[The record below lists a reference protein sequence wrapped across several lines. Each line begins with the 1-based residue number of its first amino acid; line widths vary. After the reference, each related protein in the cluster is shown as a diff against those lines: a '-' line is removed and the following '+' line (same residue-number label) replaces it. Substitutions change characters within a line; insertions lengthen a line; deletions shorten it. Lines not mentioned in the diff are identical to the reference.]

1 MSYNNAK
8 TIGNNGE
15 DAVCDFLVRNGYEI
29 IKRNFT
35 IKGGEIDIIAL
46 KENTVAFVEV
56 KTRKPDSLVDG
67 ESSVTVKKK
76 QLIIRTAEEFIN
88 KFGNDENSYR
98 FDVAVVIMDKDK
110 ILKFKYYAGA
120 FDASK

>member
-110 ILKFKYYAGA
+110 ILKMKYYAGA